1 MFWDR
6 FLLVAALLIS
16 PAALGQ
22 TPSGFMDGA
31 PLCANVPNVNCPGQT
46 TSLNSAFQ
54 GKTDYPVPLA
64 TSTTQGAIPAWPN
77 NTTTFFRGDG
87 SYQIL
92 NCASLLSVAPSCS
105 IDATNAANISSGTLG
120 ALRLPAFG
128 SADVS
133 CAAGGGACTIAAG
146 AVTGGKIA
154 GATIAGSNIAASTI
168 AGSNIA
174 GATIAGS
181 NIAAST
187 IAGSNIAGATIAG
200 SNIAGATIANS
211 NLATATQNT
220 VKGAAAST
228 AEADLAVPSCS
239 SASSALTW
247 TTNTGFGCNT
257 ISGALTSLTN
267 SLGADVAL
275 NNTANYF
282 DGPST
287 AQGTSGT
294 WFASGTVTLVDTV
307 QAGSFVAKL
316 WDGTTVIA
324 SAWINSAGANAPTQI
339 SLSGVITSPA
349 ANIRISVK
357 DSAATSG
364 KIVFN
369 QTGNSKDSTL
379 TVLRIQ

>member
-154 GATIAGSNIAASTI
+154 GATIAGSNIAAS
-168 AGSNIA
+168 
-174 GATIAGS
+174 
-181 NIAAST
+181 
-187 IAGSNIAGATIAG
+187 TIAG